1 MISAAIPHDESKRL
15 ARLHK
20 YQVLDT
26 APEQNFDEL
35 TELLATVLDVP
46 IALVSLIDQKRQWF
60 KSHHGLDA
68 TETPREYAFCAHAIL
83 DKNLFV
89 VEDSHV
95 DERFMDNP
103 LVTEDPH
110 VRFYAGMPLI
120 TDDGFKI
127 GTVCGIDHE
136 PKVLDKNQKRIF
148 EIVARQVIDQLE
160 LRRNSEIQEDLF
172 RQQNLTLQRLES
184 ANLEIR
190 DFVSVVAH
198 DLRAPVLNVVGFS
211 EELLA
216 CTSELETMLE
226 RATVSVPDVLR
237 SRITNL
243 IDDDIRDSVL
253 HINRSGKQIDERISA
268 VSMMGKHGRRKL
280 HAEQLDLHSVVMQA
294 CADHEIKLRSMGGE
308 IEVDTLPEIK
318 IDKMSVQLIVE
329 NLIAN
334 AVKYNDSER
343 PLCIN
348 VWADVEADGLV
359 LHFRDNGRGIHIDD
373 LSRVFVMFRRVGKQD
388 TQGDGTGLAY
398 SRTIANRLGG
408 RIWCESENGQGSTFH
423 VFLPTQLSPGL
434 NVAANS

>member
-1 MISAAIPHDESKRL
+1 
-15 ARLHK
+15 
-20 YQVLDT
+20 
-26 APEQNFDEL
+26 
-35 TELLATVLDVP
+35 
-46 IALVSLIDQKRQWF
+46 
-60 KSHHGLDA
+60 
-68 TETPREYAFCAHAIL
+68 
-83 DKNLFV
+83 
-89 VEDSHV
+89 
-95 DERFMDNP
+95 
-103 LVTEDPH
+103 
-110 VRFYAGMPLI
+110 
-120 TDDGFKI
+120 
-127 GTVCGIDHE
+127 
-136 PKVLDKNQKRIF
+136 
-148 EIVARQVIDQLE
+148 
-160 LRRNSEIQEDLF
+160 
-172 RQQNLTLQRLES
+172 
-184 ANLEIR
+184 
-190 DFVSVVAH
+190 
-198 DLRAPVLNVVGFS
+198 
-211 EELLA
+211 
-216 CTSELETMLE
+216 MLE

-343 PLCIN
+343 PLRIN

-359 LHFRDNGRGIHIDD
+359 LHFRDNGRGIHTDD